1 MNVNITI
8 KIVRCILQNNLIEE
22 KDYAC
27 PGGFKHMPYIKKIEL
42 KGFKSFGPQTVTI
55 SLDKGFTAVTGPNGS
70 GKTNVVDAVLFVL
83 GELSSRRLRAENFS
97 RLIFHG
103 SAELGHEKV
112 KSAKVV
118 IQFDNSDGRMPIET
132 STVTVSREVFRNGQS
147 TYRVN
152 GRTFPRTRVL
162 DMFSMAGLSSTGHNV
177 ILQGTITRLTE
188 ISSNERRRIIEDLIG
203 IAQYDAEK
211 AEAEQKLRA
220 AEISIRT
227 AMGRIDEVQRR
238 VDDLE
243 RERNDLLR
251 FNYIQKEIK
260 RFEAMKFSY
269 EIAKI
274 KTKVSEITAKLEEVG
289 ANVEQL
295 RQIRDQHRTQRHEI
309 EAQWR
314 KLSSEM
320 VEEGS
325 SKVLEVQIKIGDL
338 KAKLTEL
345 VTKIGTGN
353 TSLEGLRKV
362 EENNSQQF
370 ESVRKE
376 IIENRKQLKRL
387 KRQKERLLR
396 EIETKQ
402 ATHDTLASEATE
414 LWKSMGENNKRI
426 REIEKQLDNHYKEL
440 MDLRTEYARSQT
452 NVKILSRRLE
462 DLNSR
467 KTRFVATLGELEKSF
482 SDLKEV
488 QKEQKI
494 QLKSLEQTLEK
505 RMAQKE
511 SVIREV
517 DEAGKIADTARE
529 AVVEFATQ
537 RELAETVAAEEK
549 ALRNIEEL
557 AEIGVISGV
566 YGRLRNLVKIEKGYE
581 QAIEVAA
588 TGWLD
593 SLVVKDI
600 DTAFTCTETLKQL
613 KLGRIKII
621 PVYGLSRKRVLKT
634 PKAKNLDGIAS
645 MFVKCSKEHLPA
657 VDFVLGD
664 TIIVDN
670 EKVAMKIARDG
681 FRTVT
686 TKGDLYEVGGAL
698 ESGYYRAPIDFSTII
713 PSESAI
719 KRLDEAVRAL
729 QEHLMHRENAVT
741 TYEEEINKLRVDI
754 TKMAEAN
761 VTLDS
766 EIDRIKRSSK
776 LTKRNIRRIGNY
788 IKSFHSR
795 LEKEKTEVGLQKAQR
810 QSIKK
815 QMQQLRT
822 ELATLR
828 RKTDPSMIQ
837 EKEIQ
842 RETFADEIIEM
853 RRNLGTIDTEISTLR
868 SKYDNVL
875 KTSYENVKI
884 QLRKVRQQ
892 LSTVEKEVN
901 EALQERELLK
911 EELLTL
917 EKSREEL
924 SSSVLSARKEAKN
937 FTAQIDTIDKK
948 LRRVDSEYEQ
958 AERVYNQLQ
967 LSLQTTQLQFDQ
979 HWQKLREFGYE
990 RPLIVSP
997 EQLAEAETSLKM
1009 MQLELERL
1017 GAVNQL
1023 ALSHYAEQV
1032 SRYREL
1038 SLRMNE
1044 LEKEKQTI
1052 VAFMEEIERKKR
1064 AVFTDAFQRINENVS
1079 KYFSKLTDGGEAVLK
1094 LESPEDPFKGGIDMI
1109 VTFPNKPPIL
1119 VSGASGGERSVAAV
1133 AFIFAIQEFTPTA
1146 FYILDE
1152 VDAHLDA
1159 FHVGKLGELLREEA
1173 AESQFIVITLK
1184 PEIVNKAEKI
1194 YGVYERNGI

>member
-1 MNVNITI
+1 
-8 KIVRCILQNNLIEE
+8 
-22 KDYAC
+22 
-27 PGGFKHMPYIKKIEL
+27 MPYLKKIEL
-42 KGFKSFGPQTVTI
+42 KGFKSFGPQTVTVN
-55 SLDKGFTAVTGPNGS
+55 LDKGFTVVTGPNGS
-70 GKTNVVDAVLFVL
+70 GKTNIVDAVLFVL

-103 SAELGHEKV
+103 STEDGQEKV

-118 IQFDNSDGRMPIET
+118 IQFDNNDGRIPIET

-147 TYRVN
+147 VYRVN

-188 ISSNERRRIIEDLIG
+188 ISSDERRKIVEGLIG
-203 IAQYDAEK
+203 IAQYDTEK

-251 FNYIQKEIK
+251 FNYIQKEMK

-269 EIAKI
+269 EITKI
-274 KTKVSEITAKLEEVG
+274 KTKISEITAKLEEIG
-289 ANVEQL
+289 AKVEQL
-295 RQIRDQHRTQRHEI
+295 RQIRDQHRGERHEV
-309 EAQWR
+309 ESQWR
-314 KLSSEM
+314 KLSSDM

-338 KAKLTEL
+338 KSKLTEV
-345 VTKIGTGN
+345 VTKIGTGK
-353 TSLEGLRKV
+353 TSLEGLKKV
-362 EENNSQQF
+362 EENDSQQS
-370 ESVRKE
+370 ETVRKE
-376 IIENRKQLKRL
+376 IAENRKQLELL
-387 KRQKERLLR
+387 KRQKDRLSK

-402 ATHDTLASEATE
+402 DRHTALANETTQ
-414 LWKSMGENNKRI
+414 LWKNMGENGKRI
-426 REIEKQLDNHYKEL
+426 QEIEKQLDSLYNNL
-440 MDLRTEYARSQT
+440 MDLRTEHARSQT
-452 NVKILSRRLE
+452 TVKILSRRLE
-462 DLNSR
+462 DLNNRKSR
-467 KTRFVATLGELEKSF
+467 FTTTLGELDKLLSGLE
-482 SDLKEV
+482 EV
-488 QKEQKI
+488 QKEQKK
-494 QLKSLEQTLEK
+494 QLKSLEQALEK

-511 SVIREV
+511 AVIREV

-537 RELAETVAAEEK
+537 RELAETVGTEEK

-557 AEIGVISGV
+557 ADIGVISGV
-566 YGRLRNLVKIEKGYE
+566 YGRLRNLIKIEKDYE

-593 SLVVKDI
+593 SIVVKDI
-600 DTAFTCTETLKQL
+600 DTAFACTETLKQL

-621 PVYGLSRKRVLKT
+621 PVQGLSKNRMLKLSR
-634 PKAKNLDGIAS
+634 AESISGIAS
-645 MFVKCSKEHLPA
+645 TFVKCAKEHLPA

-664 TIIVDN
+664 TVIVETDN
-670 EKVAMKIARDG
+670 VAMKIAREG
-681 FRTVT
+681 YRTVT
-686 TKGDLYEVGGAL
+686 TRGDLYEVGGGL

-719 KRLDEAVRAL
+719 KRLDEAVQAL
-729 QEHLMHRENAVT
+729 QEHLIRREGAVT
-741 TYEEEINKLRVDI
+741 GFEEEIDKLRLDI
-754 TKMAEAN
+754 TKMSEAII
-761 VTLDS
+761 TLDG
-766 EIDRIKRSSK
+766 EIDRLKRSSR
-776 LTKRNIRRIGNY
+776 LTQHNVRRVDNY
-788 IKSFHSR
+788 IKSLSSR
-795 LEKEKTEVGLQKAQR
+795 LEKEKAEVGLQKAQR
-810 QSIKK
+810 QGMRK
-815 QMQQLRT
+815 QMQKLRS

-828 RKTDPSMIQ
+828 RKTDSSVIQ
-837 EKEIQ
+837 EMEIQ
-842 RETFADEIIEM
+842 REKFGDEIMEM
-853 RRNLGTIDTEISTLR
+853 RRNLGSVETEISTLE
-868 SKYDNVL
+868 SKYENVL
-875 KTSYENVKI
+875 KATYVNIKV
-884 QLRKVRQQ
+884 QLQKVRQQ
-892 LSTVEKEVN
+892 LSVVQKEVDA
-901 EALQERELLK
+901 ALQKREMLK
-911 EELLTL
+911 EELLKL

-937 FTAQIDTIDKK
+937 FTEQIDTIDKK
-948 LRRVDSEYEQ
+948 LRHLDSEYEQ
-958 AERVYNQLQ
+958 TERVYNQLQ
-967 LSLQTTQLQFDQ
+967 LNLQTTQLQFDQ
-979 HWQKLREFGYE
+979 YWQKLTEYGYE
-990 RPLIVSP
+990 RPLIVLP
-997 EQLAEAETSLKM
+997 EQLTEAETSLKM
-1009 MQLELERL
+1009 MHLEQERL

-1023 ALSHYAEQV
+1023 ALSHFAEQV

-1044 LEKEKQTI
+1044 LEKEKQAI
-1052 VAFMEEIERKKR
+1052 LSFMEKIERKKKE
-1064 AVFTDAFQRINENVS
+1064 VFTDAFQRLNTNVG
-1079 KYFSKLTDGGEAVLK
+1079 KYFYKITGGGEAVLK
-1094 LESPEDPFKGGIDMI
+1094 LENPDEPFRGGIDMI

-1133 AFIFAIQEFTPTA
+1133 AFIFALQEFNPTA

-1173 AESQFIVITLK
+1173 AKSQFIVVTLK

-1194 YGVYERNGI
+1194 YGVYERNGISNVVFANIKEAVA